1 MTLEIGNVIEL
12 EVTNVANG
20 GFCIA
25 RHEGQVVFV
34 RHALPGEKVRA
45 EVTDI
50 TKKFLRADTVEV
62 LQSSEHRIQPPCD
75 YAGVCGGCDWQHSE
89 LTYQRELKSAVV
101 REQLGHLAKIEHV
114 NGQPLSEFAVEAMSA
129 DETGLQWRTRNRFRR
144 IADLGV
150 GMQMARSHS
159 VIEIDDCLIAAP
171 GSVELA
177 KSALGVG
184 EGDISTVTTSLGKQV
199 IVDPRNGPIVDEV
212 VGDRRW
218 HIHAAS
224 FWQVHK
230 LAPEV
235 FVETVKSMANLT
247 ENETL
252 LDLYAGAG
260 LFAASLAGEV
270 GEDGEVIAVESGID
284 AMRDARR
291 SCSDLPQLDLITA
304 DVTKWLA
311 ANSAEPFD
319 VIVLDPPRAG
329 AGQDNVATVAKMAQ
343 RAIVYVACEP
353 SALGRDTAVLLEHGW
368 ELTEL
373 RAFDAFP
380 MTSHVEC
387 IALFTKASA
396 KVS

>member
-12 EVTNVANG
+12 DVTKVANG

-34 RHALPGEKVRA
+34 RHALPGERVRA
-45 EVTDI
+45 EITDI

-62 LQSSEHRIQPPCD
+62 LNASPHRIQSPCD
-75 YAGVCGGCDWQHSE
+75 YAGVCGGCDWQHAGLS
-89 LTYQRELKSAVV
+89 YQRELKSEVV
-101 REQLGHLAKIEHV
+101 REQIGHLAKLEYV
-114 NGQPLSEFAVEAMSA
+114 NGRPLSEFTVEPMSA
-129 DETGLQWRTRNRFRR
+129 DENGLHWRTRNRFRR
-144 IADLGV
+144 IADIGV

-177 KSALGVG
+177 KTALGVG
-184 EGDISTVTTSLGKQV
+184 DGDISTVTTSLGQQV
-199 IVDPRNGPIVDEV
+199 IVDPRNGPIIDEV

-230 LAPEV
+230 LAPQI
-235 FVETVKSMANLT
+235 FVDTVKVMANLS

-260 LFAASLAGEV
+260 LFAASLASDV

-311 ANSAEPFD
+311 ANSGEPFD

-329 AGQDNVATVAKMAQ
+329 AGQVNVATVAQMAQ

-353 SALGRDTAVLLEHGW
+353 SALGRDTAVLMEHGW

-387 IALFTKASA
+387 IALFSRASA

>member
-1 MTLEIGNVIEL
+1 MTLEVGTIIEL
-12 EVTNVANG
+12 DVTKVANG

-34 RHALPGEKVRA
+34 RHTLPGERVRA

-62 LQSSEHRIQPPCD
+62 IQPSAHRIQPLCD
-75 YAGVCGGCDWQHSE
+75 YAGVCGGCDWQHCE
-89 LTYQRELKSAVV
+89 LSYQRELKSEVV
-101 REQLGHLAKIEHV
+101 REQLGHLAKLESV
-114 NGQPLSEFAVEAMSA
+114 NGLPLDQFHVEPMS
-129 DETGLQWRTRNRFRR
+129 DNEDGLRWRTRNRFRR
-144 IADLGV
+144 IADIGIGL
-150 GMQMARSHS
+150 QMARSHS
-159 VIEIDDCLIAAP
+159 VIEIDDCLIAAE
-171 GSVELA
+171 GSVDLA

-184 EGDISTVTTSLGKQV
+184 EGDISTVYTSLGKHV
-199 IVDPRNGPIVDEV
+199 VVDPRNGPIVDEV

-230 LAPEV
+230 LAPKV
-235 FVETVKSMANLT
+235 FVETVRAMTALET
-247 ENETL
+247 NETL

-260 LFAASLAGEV
+260 LFAASLASEV
-270 GEDGEVIAVESGID
+270 GDEGEVIAVESGID

-311 ANSAEPFD
+311 ANSRELFD
-319 VIVLDPPRAG
+319 VIILDPPRAG
-329 AGQDNVATVAKMAQ
+329 AGQQNVATVAAMAQ

-353 SALGRDTAVLLEHGW
+353 SALGRDTAVLLDHGW
-368 ELTEL
+368 ELTQL

-387 IALFTKASA
+387 IALFTRASA